1 MEYLVL
7 VFLHV
12 FFGIIW
18 AGGAIATGLF
28 IVPSVI
34 EAGPPGGAVMAGV
47 VKRRF
52 PAVMTGSAIV
62 VMLAGA
68 RLYMLRFSSEWLMTA
83 QGLVLT
89 LGAILGIGAFV
100 LGVFIQRPL
109 VGRVSAL
116 AAQIASSGRPPTP
129 DQSSQL
135 QAMRD
140 RLKKIAALTAW
151 HLLGAAALMSF
162 QRLAAAL

>member
-18 AGGAIATGLF
+18 AGGAVATGLF
-28 IVPSVI
+28 IIPSVI

-52 PAVMTGSAIV
+52 PVVMTISAIIV
-62 VMLAGA
+62 VLAGA
-68 RLYMLRFSSEWLMTA
+68 RLYMLRFSPEWLTTS

-89 LGAILGIGAFV
+89 LGAILGLGAFV

-109 VGRVSAL
+109 VGRMGAL
-116 AAQIASSGRPPTP
+116 AAEIATSGRPPTP
-129 DQSSQL
+129 EQSTQL
-135 QAMRD
+135 QALRG

-151 HLLGAAALMSF
+151 HLLGAAALMSL